1 MTAKTRRESNKK
13 VEREKRYAQVMS
25 ILKGRI
31 MTAKE
36 VAIEMNLRGFAPTS
50 ERNFAAPRLT
60 ELVGRGLVDL
70 AERVCGILKP
80 LSYKMLFALL
90 LLKSL
95 LLTFQNYSDK
105 GQGAEPMER

>member
-13 VEREKRYAQVMS
+13 VEREKRYTQVMS

-60 ELVGRGLVDL
+60 ELVGRGLVEVVGKRKCQYSNKMV
-70 AERVCGILKP
+70 AM
-80 LSYKMLFALL
+80 YKLV
-90 LLKSL
+90 
-95 LLTFQNYSDK
+95 
-105 GQGAEPMER
+105 